1 MYWDVVDA
9 GSLVH
14 VYNEQFAGVPHCY
27 PVSPEEFE
35 IGIRYRKDADKPY
48 DELNSEKFIVGE
60 QNGKIIGFA
69 DVVVVETEEN
79 EQKKHKGLIRFLTYQ
94 PGYRSVGQTLLEESE
109 KYLRDLGMDEIRAFR
124 ITYAHDDYSYRFYHL
139 GFGLVSDQTMHI
151 YALFRMNGYE
161 INSTRQGEIF
171 MDQPEYSVAEPAMPD
186 NQVEIVV
193 EQQPGRG
200 VLPGST
206 VQAFR
211 SGREIGVCE
220 SLSVGQYCQAS
231 EAQDWV
237 FIKWI
242 GVEDEERGKGWGRYL
257 LQRNLWEMRKIGYKN
272 TVISTDIT
280 NYRAQLFYT
289 NYGYRVVDTTYGFVK
304 NIGMFQIFSKIS

>member
-1 MYWDVVDA
+1 MKSMYWDVVDA

-48 DELNSEKFIVGE
+48 DELHSEKFIVGE
-60 QNGKIIGFA
+60 QNGKIVGFA
-69 DVVVVETEEN
+69 DVVVVETKEN
-79 EQKKHKGLIRFLTYQ
+79 EQKKYKGLIRFLTYQ
-94 PGYRSVGQTLLEESE
+94 PGCRAVGQALLEEAE
-109 KYLRDLGMDEIRAFR
+109 KYLRDLGMDEISAFR
-124 ITYAHDDYSYRFYHL
+124 ITYARDDYSYRFYHL

-151 YALFRMNGYE
+151 YALFRVNGYE
-161 INSTRQGEIF
+161 INSTEQGEVF
-171 MDQPEYSVAEPAMPD
+171 MDQPEYSVAEPMLPD

-193 EQQPGRG
+193 KQQPGRG
-200 VLPGST
+200 VLPGLT

-211 SGREIGVCE
+211 NGREIGVCE

-242 GVEDEERGKGWGRYL
+242 GVENEKRGEGWGRYL
-257 LQRNLWEMRKIGYKN
+257 LQKNLWEMRKIGYKN
-272 TVISTDIT
+272 TVISTDII

-289 NYGYRVVDTTYGFVK
+289 NYGYQVVDTTYGFVK
-304 NIGMFQIFSKIS
+304 NI